1 MALFGEYTDVTTIND
16 DGGQA
21 IILKVR
27 HKEYGDVK
35 ALRVL
40 KTSISREDDEAF
52 LKFKDECKKLLRLS
66 SHSNIVKIYRPCF
79 WKEPGEEEGKA
90 YVEME
95 FVDGKDLLKHM
106 REDEQNF
113 VPLEDVLRMAEQ
125 ISSALAFCHIDV
137 YTECM
142 TGKEKK
148 EVEGA
153 ENEKVRDEKIKELI
167 KKYRVVHNDIHSNN
181 IMRRRKDGNYVLLDF
196 GLAFDGTEVVRSS
209 KMEGGVIP
217 FMAPEKL
224 KALQEGRKLREEDL
238 TPQLDIYG
246 FGVVL
251 YEYLTGQLPNK
262 DSIDRKSIDQ
272 SIFESRKLN
281 FEKKYPG
288 EKYTK
293 DYPNWLVDVIIICLR
308 KDPKKLFEDGKGLH
322 DYIFDHLKEPKD
334 GGTLI
339 GPDDNKD
346 NNKKWLV
353 LITLI
358 LLGCI
363 GVYYGFIRKNKPAKV
378 TIKVESVNN
387 NMGTVSGAGTYT
399 KDDTITIEAHPKN
412 GCQFVCWDDGNTDSI
427 RKVVADQ
434 DIVYTA
440 RFDSIV
446 TTTPTV
452 GSDTNDDS
460 EVHEIPAVPEQP
472 VIPKFMITVESA
484 DTNMGIVKGGGEY
497 DSLAKIIIEA
507 FPKNGYQF
515 DSWDDGN
522 KNKTRTVK
530 VLCNQKY
537 KAQFSKKPQSND
549 PIQPPAGQRVK
560 GEKKYW
566 FGTYDG
572 WLKNGIPEGR
582 GVMYYNCHIQIAKYH
597 SSSPGFF
604 AEEGDYFDGDWKNGD
619 INNGTLYDKDGVL
632 KYKIRGKSRTRP
644 YDLEKDEYIK

>member
-1 MALFGEYTDVTTIND
+1 MALFGEYTDVITIND

-21 IILKVR
+21 IIYKVR

-79 WKEPGEEEGKA
+79 WKEPGENEGKA

-95 FVDGKDLLKHM
+95 FVDGKDLLKHL

-113 VPLEDVLRMAEQ
+113 VPIEDVLRMAEQ

-153 ENEKVRDEKIKELI
+153 ENEEVRDEKIKELI

-308 KDPKKLFEDGKGLH
+308 KDPKKLFEDGKNLH
-322 DYIFDHLKEPKD
+322 DYIVNHLKETKEGGAIIGSDNGKD
-334 GGTLI
+334 KDEYKDTDTDTGDGIGG
-339 GPDDNKD
+339 GGNDKG
-346 NNKKWLV
+346 NNRRRLFV
-353 LITLI
+353 IALI
-358 LLGCI
+358 LLLCGLSA
-363 GVYYGFIRKNKPAKV
+363 YYGFFRKGNHIPQFEITVKSNQPNWGTATGGCQADSLAVV
-378 TIKVESVNN
+378 TIKAEAKESCRF
-387 NMGTVSGAGTYT
+387 VSW
-399 KDDTITIEAHPKN
+399 N
-412 GCQFVCWDDGNTDSI
+412 DGNTDSI
-427 RKVVADQ
+427 RQVIAVRDT
-434 DIVYTA
+434 VYEA
-440 RFDSIV
+440 QFDSISLETSLVHGDDV
-446 TTTPTV
+446 T
-452 GSDTNDDS
+452 
-460 EVHEIPAVPEQP
+460 
-472 VIPKFMITVESA
+472 IPKDEPKVE
-484 DTNMGIVKGGGEY
+484 
-497 DSLAKIIIEA
+497 
-507 FPKNGYQF
+507 PK
-515 DSWDDGN
+515 DEPKDEPKVEPKVEPKDEPKVEPKVEPRLKE
-522 KNKTRTVK
+522 KN
-530 VLCNQKY
+530 
-537 KAQFSKKPQSND
+537 
-549 PIQPPAGQRVK
+549 
-560 GEKKYW
+560 YW
-566 FGTYDG
+566 FGRYEG
-572 WLKNGIPEGR
+572 NLKNGIPEGR
-582 GVMYYNCHIQIAKYH
+582 GVMYYNCHVQIAKHDIEPHY
-597 SSSPGFF
+597 
-604 AEEGDYFDGDWKNGD
+604 AERGDYFDGVWSNGD
-619 INNGTLYDKDGVL
+619 IEVGDLYNGKGEL
-632 KYKIRGKSRTRP
+632 KYHICPGGRTQQ
-644 YDLEKDEYIK
+644 YELNDDK